1 MLQFVVKGEV
11 MLLICYP
18 RGELKS
24 VHPQRVKGIA
34 QSQAHAQL
42 SVFHSGLGLRLQPRL
57 YITCSVTC
65 RNTSHSCIES
75 ALLGGLLWMSVGCLP
90 SFGSHERTVKMDF
103 PTATNTL
110 SPSPSPEAPLHCGS
124 SSGVWKQNIFLVG
137 IVYRFNLSTQILM
150 SIIYPLCL
158 RTEYL

>member
-1 MLQFVVKGEV
+1 MCPGGKNAQTIVLRGLNS
-11 MLLICYP
+11 LLLLCP
-18 RGELKS
+18 RGGGYATNLLSKGELKS
-24 VHPQRVKGIA
+24 VHPQGVKGIA
-34 QSQAHAQL
+34 QSQAHAHL
-42 SVFHSGLGLRLQPRL
+42 SVFHFGLGLRLQPRL

-124 SSGVWKQNIFLVG
+124 SSGV
-137 IVYRFNLSTQILM
+137 
-150 SIIYPLCL
+150 
-158 RTEYL
+158 